1 MAQEVKHIVHYVPVN
16 QIEELEDNP
25 RTISRE
31 DFERLKTSI
40 KANPDYFEARP
51 LILSDRTGK
60 LVVIAGNQRLR
71 AAKALGQDQ
80 VPAVVLSG
88 LTKEREQEIVIRDN
102 VSNGRWDM
110 DLLANNY
117 DIGDLADW
125 GVNVDIKAEIEEG
138 VKKTDISEDEIKQIV
153 RSYGEIQLEEFNDV
167 VVFTVKLPM
176 EDYAITQKAVRQFD
190 KNIGLSIL
198 PEESEAFQNGTD

>member
-1 MAQEVKHIVHYVPVN
+1 MTQEVKHTVHYVSVD

-71 AAKALGQDQ
+71 AAKALGQMQ

-88 LTKEREQEIVIRDN
+88 LTEEREKEIVIRDN

-110 DLLANNY
+110 DLLANNF
-117 DIGDLADW
+117 DIGDLANW
-125 GVNVDIKAEIEEG
+125 GVNVDIKADIDEG
-138 VKKTDISEDEIKQIV
+138 LKKTDISEDEIKQIV

-176 EDYAITQKAVRQFD
+176 EDYEITQKAVRQFD
-190 KNIGLSIL
+190 KNIGLSVL
-198 PEESEAFQNGTD
+198 PEESEAFQNGTN